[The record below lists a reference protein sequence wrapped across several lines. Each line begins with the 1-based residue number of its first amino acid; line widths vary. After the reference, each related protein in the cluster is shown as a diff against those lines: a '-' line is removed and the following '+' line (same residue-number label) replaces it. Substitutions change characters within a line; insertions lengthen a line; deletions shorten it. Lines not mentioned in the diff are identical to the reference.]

1 MVHIYHIY
9 PSRKPFVENPIR
21 PFFDSEH
28 GVIGRTPLYLFRSP
42 PVKRIFKRF
51 DLFNSRTSQLWLQS
65 IQELPNNIPDYNLL
79 LYGFTLPCIFWRV
92 LRFPGSSTCFIHR
105 LSLFTFSKY
114 RRVSSAES
122 ILLFPVRSSSSISKD
137 RARNGSSSC
146 SAITSFGRSPRLTR
160 SIHPNTTSATP
171 ITTPSRYPYSETAL
185 FPHPSPQNRRSCPR
199 PCSVATRNNRLGVL
213 TRPRALDHLQF
224 IVHNTI
230 SNDRFPK
237 ILASCQV

>member
-1 MVHIYHIY
+1 MRDYYRQVPDISGYRLTFPLFLVVRTLPMAHIYDIY
-9 PSRKPFVENPIR
+9 LSRKPFVENPIR

-28 GVIGRTPLYLFRSP
+28 GVIGRTPLYLLRSP

-51 DLFNSRTSQLWLQS
+51 DLFNSRTSHLWLQG
-65 IQELPNNIPDYNLL
+65 IQELPNNVPDYNLL
-79 LYGFTLPCIFWRV
+79 LYGFTLPCIFRWV
-92 LRFPGSSTCFIHR
+92 LRFPGSSTFFIHR

-146 SAITSFGRSPRLTR
+146 SATTSFRRSLRLTR

-171 ITTPSRYPYSETAL
+171 IATPSRQPYSETAL
-185 FPHPSPQNRRSCPR
+185 FLAQAHEI
-199 PCSVATRNNRLGVL
+199 VVLAL
-213 TRPRALDHLQF
+213 TRFLCKPQ
-224 IVHNTI
+224 
-230 SNDRFPK
+230 
-237 ILASCQV
+237 